1 MTPTRDSDDMGV
13 DRPLLGKPNPDAP
26 LTRPYYRSLA
36 EFERHVLDSRQ
47 ADIERDQRMDY
58 DPYA

>member
-1 MTPTRDSDDMGV
+1 MQPSITTPTHIESEEDVRTRMLRLPLP
-13 DRPLLGKPNPDAP
+13 RPF
-26 LTRPYYRSLA
+26 YQSLN

-47 ADIERDQRMDY
+47 ADMTRDQRMDY